1 MLTVGAAPRAPCTL
15 SECAMLPCLLTLLF
29 TSAQAAEPDDA
40 ATMLSRY
47 PAGMVPD
54 SGPVMSAI
62 ASLAST
68 GTAEHRAVLESL
80 QEMEASTISRAAAD
94 ALVSIERRSQRAS
107 FTAPDSRQIR
117 RWVAEISQPMT
128 RADGSPMGRAE
139 QEALGYAV
147 LVLGAPRGEEVAQ
160 AHLMRAAT
168 HLEDTQDAP
177 GALALYATA
186 AALGEPDAF
195 LTIQDFG
202 VDPELLLLGMS
213 VSTASPRVASVPSE
227 ALDVLIR
234 EGSSSTVAVLV
245 ERADTAN
252 HIDRAVALDALAEML
267 RTTVL
272 PASAR
277 RSARDELEAAAMAGR
292 EEALSAFAR
301 ESLDDMEW

>member
-1 MLTVGAAPRAPCTL
+1 
-15 SECAMLPCLLTLLF
+15 MLPCLLTLLL
-29 TSAQAAEPDDA
+29 TSAQAAEPDSA

-54 SGPVMSAI
+54 SAPVMSAI
-62 ASLAST
+62 ASLASA

-80 QEMEASTISRAAAD
+80 QEMEEATISRAAER
-94 ALVSIERRSQRAS
+94 ALVAIERRRLRAS
-107 FTAPDSRQIR
+107 YTAPDSRQVR
-117 RWVAEISQPMT
+117 RWVADQSRPMT

-147 LVLGAPRGEEVAQ
+147 LVLGAPRGGEVGQ
-160 AHLMRAAT
+160 EHLIKAAM

-177 GALALYATA
+177 GALALYAAA
-186 AALGEPDAF
+186 AALGEPDAL
-195 LTIQDFG
+195 LTIRDFG

-213 VSTASPRVASVPSE
+213 VPTAASLVVSAPPE

-234 EGSSSTVAVLV
+234 DGSSSTVAVLV

-252 HIDRAVALDALAEML
+252 HIDRAIALDALAEML
-267 RTTVL
+267 RTTAL

-277 RSARDELEAAAMAGR
+277 RSARDELEAAAMSGR

-301 ESLDDMEW
+301 EALVDMEW

>member
-1 MLTVGAAPRAPCTL
+1 
-15 SECAMLPCLLTLLF
+15 
-29 TSAQAAEPDDA
+29 
-40 ATMLSRY
+40 
-47 PAGMVPD
+47 
-54 SGPVMSAI
+54 
-62 ASLAST
+62 
-68 GTAEHRAVLESL
+68 
-80 QEMEASTISRAAAD
+80 
-94 ALVSIERRSQRAS
+94 
-107 FTAPDSRQIR
+107 
-117 RWVAEISQPMT
+117 
-128 RADGSPMGRAE
+128 
-139 QEALGYAV
+139 
-147 LVLGAPRGEEVAQ
+147 
-160 AHLMRAAT
+160 MRAAT